1 VEKLLFPVKQG
12 HVITWSA
19 WFFCLGMGPAAC
31 GYTPVYGATRPPE
44 RLTVV
49 AAPTAVPQ
57 ANVVHETLA
66 GAREELSRAGVLRP
80 GTGYPRLVIQ
90 VLRVDEA
97 SSGVAAAAETPLA
110 RGSSVGVVGRAWVE
124 PSAGGSRARDSGDL
138 RRIEWISSGPN
149 AADDAVRYNGAL
161 RVAARRLGRSLAL
174 RILGDP
180 EPALEPM

>member
-1 VEKLLFPVKQG
+1 MEKLLFPVKQG

-19 WFFCLGMGPAAC
+19 WLFWLGMGLTAC
-31 GYTPVYGATRPPE
+31 GYTPVYGGTRPAE
-44 RLTVV
+44 RLAVV
-49 AAPTAVPQ
+49 AAPHAIPQ
-57 ANVVHETLA
+57 TDVLHEAIA

-80 GTGYPRLVIQ
+80 GTDHPRLVVQ

-97 SSGVAAAAETPLA
+97 SSGVSAVGDMPLA

-124 PSAGGSRARDSGDL
+124 ESPGSDRARDSGDL
-138 RRIEWISSGPN
+138 RRVEWIGSGN
-149 AADDAVRYNGAL
+149 TAANDAMRHSGAL